1 MNGRTMSTNADT
13 KIRVLVVDDSSVMRR
28 IIATALSKHPALEVV
43 GYAAN
48 GVQAIARVRELQPDV
63 VTLDIDMPELDGLG
77 ALREIRKA
85 SPRLPIIMF
94 STLTQRGAPTSALA
108 LAAGASDY
116 VCKPSATKGSMEQAF
131 AVLEAELVPK
141 ILGLAQRAR
150 RRARALVADTPTRRP
165 MPESPGG
172 LNDALGDAQAPD
184 LPWRPSQIPL
194 PSPSVTA
201 LVIGVST
208 GGPLAL
214 KHIFGLLAAP
224 LPVPVFIVQHMPP
237 TFTPL
242 LAARLSGAGLMAV
255 KEAQHG
261 EVPQAGTAYLAPGGQ
276 HLALTCRGQRVLM
289 VLSHDPPVNSCR
301 PSVDVL
307 FQSAAQVYGP
317 GLLALVLTGMGYDGL
332 RGCQDVKARSG
343 QVLVQ
348 DEKSS
353 VVWGMAGAVTQLG
366 LADRIL
372 PLHKIPQE
380 LLFRTRQARGPK
392 VPYG

>member
-1 MNGRTMSTNADT
+1 MKTEQGA

-28 IIATALSKHPALEVV
+28 IIATALGKHATLEVV

-63 VTLDIDMPELDGLG
+63 VTLDIDMPELDGLS

-94 STLTQRGAPTSALA
+94 STLTHRGTSTSAVA
-108 LAAGASDY
+108 LAAGANDY
-116 VCKPSATKGSMEQAF
+116 VCKPSGTKGSMDQAF

-141 ILGLAQRAR
+141 ILGLAQRAMR
-150 RRARALVADTPTRRP
+150 RTRALNAEAPP
-165 MPESPGG
+165 FHSPST
-172 LNDALGDAQAPD
+172 AHSATLGDSPTPIARWQPSHM
-184 LPWRPSQIPL
+184 PRPAA
-194 PSPSVTA
+194 SVAA

-208 GGPLAL
+208 GGPVAL
-214 KHIFGLLAAP
+214 KHIFGVLATP

-237 TFTPL
+237 AFTPL

-261 EVPQAGTAYLAPGGQ
+261 EVPQAGTVYLAPGGQ
-276 HLALTCRGQRVLM
+276 HLTLASSGSRVAM
-289 VLSHDPPVNSCR
+289 ALSHDPPINSCR

-332 RGCQDVKARSG
+332 RGCQEVKARNG

-366 LADRIL
+366 LADLVL
-372 PLHKIPQE
+372 PLEKIPDE
-380 LLFRTRQARGPK
+380 LLFRTRQAHSPK
-392 VPYG
+392 AALG